1 MDFYDGQI
9 FVGEY
14 PQESAEWCNSGQQ
27 YHIIEISTSSDGMR
41 MYKISANNIK
51 EHGNMITDYIS
62 TSVLKPVIYS
72 QDEVCLYKDITEVKS
87 LQNDDVVAYHALR
100 QIIMQCFSS
109 ENEVMQN
116 FDLIWDAYGVYD
128 YQGNIITD
136 SLDVVKEYWQN
147 RNLKNFE
154 TFLRDNPLLYTDGNY
169 YGVEETDRNEM
180 AQQFLSYQMK
190 QTAGLNPTT
199 IEWHTKKKACKEM
212 PVEEFMALASAIE
225 QYTLPFYNT
234 MQSRKEQIF
243 DATDKGSVFAT
254 EITYDNLA

>member
-1 MDFYDGQI
+1 MIKDYLSK
-9 FVGEY
+9 
-14 PQESAEWCNSGQQ
+14 SAL
-27 YHIIEISTSSDGMR
+27 I
-41 MYKISANNIK
+41 
-51 EHGNMITDYIS
+51 
-62 TSVLKPVIYS
+62 PVVYS
-72 QDEVCLYKDITEVKS
+72 NTGVKLYKWITEIKS
-87 LQNDDVVAYHALR
+87 LQNEEIIGYHALT
-100 QIIMQCFSS
+100 QTILIPFESK
-109 ENEVMQN
+109 EVVESN
-116 FDLIWDAYGVYD
+116 FDLIWDAYGVYG
-128 YQGNIITD
+128 YQGNIVAD

-190 QTAGLNPTT
+190 QAAGLNPTT

-212 PVEEFMALASAIE
+212 PAEEFMALAAAIE

-243 DATDKGSVFAT
+243 DAIDKESVFAT
-254 EITYDNLA
+254 EITYNNIT